1 MISLLFSMR
10 FSVGYIYILL
20 AYAVSIIVY
29 SYYSKCLLIYCSAI
43 CNNSTR
49 YQKFTLIERSSCISK
64 ENAKAITNITASQV
78 ILSTE
83 NNTIQRNE
91 EFVPITRYLQEKKAF
106 TVIFSD
112 KVNYGFSNRLR
123 SMRGILI
130 LAILNNASFCVK
142 YDNYFSVMDE
152 RLKVLRCKSNISRQY
167 WNRTYFLNKL
177 KNNPC
182 DYRIDQNTEI
192 DTNYDI
198 TDQLVKCIHF
208 SKDFKVMQNM
218 IHNNNLQNYLTNFF
232 FHPKPYIINYG
243 NSILSQMKGIKIGIQ
258 LRFGGKTAS
267 SHEKFTFLNPNRMDT
282 IIKSIE
288 TVISK
293 RKAPYSVFLS
303 SDSSAAKKYLSPLH
317 IPILTAE
324 KFQIGHT
331 NRQIFSFYER
341 AICDLYILSK
351 CDILFHTY
359 WSSYGEIAKNLSKSS
374 QCYLLRN

>member
-1 MISLLFSMR
+1 MITLIISMR
-10 FSVGYIYILL
+10 FCAGYIYILL

-29 SYYSKCLLIYCSAI
+29 SYYSKCLLIMCSAI
-43 CNNSTR
+43 CNDSIR
-49 YQKFTLIERSSCISK
+49 CQKITLIERPSCISK
-64 ENAKAITNITASQV
+64 ENAEATTNNTASHV
-78 ILSTE
+78 ISSIE
-83 NNTIQRNE
+83 NSTIQRNE
-91 EFVPITRYLQEKKAF
+91 EFDPITRYLQEKKVF
-106 TVIFSD
+106 TVIYSD

-152 RLKVLRCKSNISRQY
+152 RLNILRCKSNISRQY
-167 WNRTYFLNKL
+167 WNHTYFLNKL

-192 DTNYDI
+192 YTNCDI
-198 TDQLVKCIHF
+198 TDQLVKCNHF

-218 IHNNNLQNYLTNFF
+218 IQNNNPQIYLTKFF

-243 NSILSQMKGIKIGIQ
+243 NSILSKMKGIKIGIQ
-258 LRFGGKTAS
+258 LRFGGKTAL
-267 SHEKFTFLNPNRMDT
+267 SHESFTFLNPNQMDT

-288 TVISK
+288 TIISE

-331 NRQIFSFYER
+331 NRHILSFYER

-359 WSSYGEIAKNLSKSS
+359 WSSYGEIAKDLSKSS